1 MRFVLFPLLVAR
13 GRHTTYLVDPDAVD
27 VEVGENVDEGT
38 PGRLLEH

>member
-1 MRFVLFPLLVAR
+1 MRSVLFPLLVAR
-13 GRHTTYLVDPDAVD
+13 GHTTYLVDPYAVD